1 MILAMATTIRRAT
14 EITIEAAP
22 EQVME
27 LFTPEGERRWSHG
40 WDPQYPEPDRRQGP
54 GAVFTTVHGG
64 DLTTWV
70 MVDHGPGSIRYTRVT
85 QGMTAGTVAVEV
97 VGSHERSTRV
107 RVTYDLT
114 ALTNAGEVWLRAFDA
129 HFDTTIGA
137 WSSEI
142 AAALRPEVR

>member
-1 MILAMATTIRRAT
+1 
-14 EITIEAAP
+14 
-22 EQVME
+22 
-27 LFTPEGERRWSHG
+27 
-40 WDPQYPEPDRRQGP
+40 
-54 GAVFTTVHGG
+54 
-64 DLTTWV
+64 
-70 MVDHGPGSIRYTRVT
+70 
-85 QGMTAGTVAVEV
+85 MTAGTVAVEV
-97 VGSHERSTRV
+97 VGSPERSTRV